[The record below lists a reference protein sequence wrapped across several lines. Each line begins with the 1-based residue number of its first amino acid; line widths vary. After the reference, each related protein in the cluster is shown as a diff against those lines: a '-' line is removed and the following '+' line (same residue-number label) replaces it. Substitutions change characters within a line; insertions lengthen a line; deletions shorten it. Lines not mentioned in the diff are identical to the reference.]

1 MSSVSISFFQMMK
14 LVKKDKMMIAAGTA
28 PILAGLAIKFLVPFG
43 ENLLIQNFGCQI
55 LTPYYGLFDILY
67 ASLSPAMF
75 CFIAAMVMLEEHDDH
90 IDRAL
95 FVTGLGRK
103 GYFISRIIIPALL
116 ALAVTVVLFPVF
128 SISKLSILFMALLA
142 ISGTVQ
148 GIIVAQLVVGISSN
162 KLEGMAVTK
171 VSSII
176 ILGALV
182 PYFIPMPLGYVF
194 SFLPS
199 FWMGMGIEFSNPVYL
214 AISCVIGGI
223 LAALLQIKVNKKI

>member
-171 VSSII
+171 LSSLMM
-176 ILGALV
+176 LGAFVRYFV
-182 PYFIPMPLGYVF
+182 PAPLNLCV

-199 FWMGMGIEFSNPVYL
+199 FWMGKTILDKEPVSMLLSVL
-214 AISCVIGGI
+214 ASMSWIFIM
-223 LAALLQIKVNKKI
+223 KKKYDRKI